1 MARDD
6 DTDDKKT
13 SDKRRAGEAK
23 PSAKPKENG
32 GSSPKATESKK
43 AEAGDDR
50 AVRDKAKDKAKASDK
65 SDRTDDTVKTKTK
78 KAKEGKVR
86 EADVPAKPARAIA
99 DDHAHAIPHGHHA
112 PNRKEYWKI
121 FVVLFVLTVIE
132 VAVAQI
138 PGIGKTML
146 VIALVGLAVTKAA
159 CVAFFYMHLKHETRV
174 LRYYVALPFAAP
186 AVYAL
191 VLIAEA
197 AWRLTR

>member
-6 DTDDKKT
+6 DSDDKKT

-23 PSAKPKENG
+23 PSAAKAKAKDNG
-32 GSSPKATESKK
+32 GAAAKASEPKK
-43 AEAGDDR
+43 AELGAAKAAGDKPKDKTG
-50 AVRDKAKDKAKASDK
+50 DKAADKA
-65 SDRTDDTVKTKTK
+65 VK
-78 KAKEGKVR
+78 KAKEGKEGKVR
-86 EADVPAKPARAIA
+86 AADVPAKAPAA
-99 DDHAHAIPHGHHA
+99 HAHAALPHGHHA
-112 PNRKEYWKI
+112 PDRKEYWKI

-132 VAVAQI
+132 VGVAQV
-138 PGIGKTML
+138 PGISKTLL
-146 VIALVGLAVTKAA
+146 VIALVGLAIAKAA

-174 LRYYVALPFAAP
+174 LRAYVAIPFAAP